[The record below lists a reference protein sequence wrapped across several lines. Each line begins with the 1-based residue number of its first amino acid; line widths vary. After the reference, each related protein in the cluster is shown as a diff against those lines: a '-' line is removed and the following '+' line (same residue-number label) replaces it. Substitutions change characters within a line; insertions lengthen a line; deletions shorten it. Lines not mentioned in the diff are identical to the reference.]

1 MQDKATPEII
11 EKETISQLSFND
23 SISVSQA
30 PNLIKDLE
38 RATVLGNAEHVKVS
52 IVFVADSGLKRVD
65 TTIWAVGTKFICL
78 KGGVWIPI
86 HRIVEVIL

>member
-1 MQDKATPEII
+1 MQSSSSPELI
-11 EKETISQLSFND
+11 EKETVSQLTFTEAVTVNQHPD
-23 SISVSQA
+23 LLVQLQKASQ
-30 PNLIKDLE
+30 
-38 RATVLGNAEHVKVS
+38 LGNSERVKVS

-86 HRIVEVIL
+86 PRIVEVIF